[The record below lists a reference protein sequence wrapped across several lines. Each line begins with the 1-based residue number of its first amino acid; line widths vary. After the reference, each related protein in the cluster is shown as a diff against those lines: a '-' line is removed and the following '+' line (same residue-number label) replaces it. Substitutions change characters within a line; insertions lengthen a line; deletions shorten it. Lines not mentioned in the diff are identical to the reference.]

1 MNRNAELLAKR
12 VEKAGIRASI
22 KEGHVLTESEL
33 RNIKVQ
39 ILPNP
44 LRVFFCVLGVIS
56 AGASYYCFTN
66 DLVGYCITSAF
77 ISILTLLFGFFG
89 VRRTL
94 SRILDSMD
102 AVDAGELV
110 GHAIEGISSTI
121 GSLFDG
127 I

>member
-1 MNRNAELLAKR
+1 MNRKSELLAKR
-12 VEKAGIRASI
+12 IEKAGIRASI
-22 KEGHVLTESEL
+22 KEGRVLTEPEL

-44 LRVFFCVLGVIS
+44 LRVIFCVLGVIS
-56 AGASYYCFTN
+56 AIVSYCCFMH
-66 DLVGYCITSAF
+66 DLDGCGVTSAL
-77 ISILTLLFGFFG
+77 ISILMLLFGIFG

-102 AVDAGELV
+102 AIDAAQILV
-110 GHAIEGISSTI
+110 HAIEGISSAI

-127 I
+127 V